1 MLLATM
7 WNSIKDIFKPIHC
20 KICEKKCYTAIGMVW
35 HLWSKHGIKITGRDF
50 KVLAVHNL
58 LTRLVVGGLCAVFF
72 IPLLVLKFVLLPL
85 KYLYEIL

>member
-20 KICEKKCYTAIGMVW
+20 KTCKKKSYTAIGMVW
-35 HLWSKHGIKITGRDF
+35 HLWRKHNIKITRRDF
-50 KVLAVHNL
+50 KFLAIYNL
-58 LTRLVVGGLCAVFF
+58 LTRLIIGGLCAIFF
-72 IPLLVLKFVLLPL
+72 IPLLVLKMVLLPL